1 MLVIIKLLL
10 IELFCHKMS
19 GATVTWKCNKE
30 VIFLEIIANYMTETV
45 SHAEIV
51 VPVSDQL
58 LEQFPKISNQFF
70 VYWKN
75 VSQLR

>member
-51 VPVSDQL
+51 
-58 LEQFPKISNQFF
+58 
-70 VYWKN
+70 
-75 VSQLR
+75 SQLVISYWNSFQKYQINFLYIGKMSAN

>member
-51 VPVSDQL
+51 
-58 LEQFPKISNQFF
+58 
-70 VYWKN
+70 
-75 VSQLR
+75 SQLVIS

>member
-51 VPVSDQL
+51 SQL
-58 LEQFPKISNQFF
+58 VIS
-70 VYWKN
+70 YWNSFQKYQINFLYIGKN